1 MTHVIREFESQ
12 PFFGRQLTQAMLQ
25 PILNF
30 SLESGIDGLFW
41 IIVQALRGAVIL
53 LPPPRLQRR
62 PVGDADDPGG
72 DLRGVAKILGALPDD
87 HERIVDDLF
96 DILIARRESRQETR
110 ETPVIAEVQL
120 FQCLATSRR
129 DGEQQIIVMLL
140 SRIFGQYCHRQTPL
154 LLLCRTIFRKYPQTR
169 KELQSLQLEAPND
182 RADPTPA

>member
-12 PFFGRQLTQAMLQ
+12 PLFGRQLTQAMLQ

-72 DLRGVAKILGALPDD
+72 DLRGVAKLLGALPND

-110 ETPVIAEVQL
+110 ETPVIAEIQL
-120 FQCLATSRR
+120 LQCRAASRPYG
-129 DGEQQIIVMLL
+129 DEKPDIAL
-140 SRIFGQYCHRQTPL
+140 SARVFCQYRHRKQPVLICMHTV
-154 LLLCRTIFRKYPQTR
+154 
-169 KELQSLQLEAPND
+169 A
-182 RADPTPA
+182 